1 MRTMKWGIFW
11 AVCAVWTA
19 GHAGGQTVAT
29 PPEPNLFI
37 GTGGHGHTHP
47 SAQRPFGMVQLGPDT
62 RLEGWDGCSGYHYT
76 DTAVYGFSHTHLS
89 GTGVSD
95 YGDLLVVPQSGALD
109 LRYKPLPFQHAST
122 GDPLAEISVPGY
134 YSVGLPGGL
143 RAELTASERVGRHRY
158 WADPSRPFRVLIRMN
173 HRDKAYDFAV
183 RPVAGAA
190 ASGAPASGV
199 STAAAST
206 SAASS
211 AAGVFRAEGHRFS
224 RAWATRQK
232 LFFALNASV
241 PFVLTEPEPGL
252 FVLEFAAGSW
262 SKTGHL
268 DLDVALS
275 STDTEGAWRNWT
287 AETRREATF
296 NDTRRAAALDWEREL
311 GKIEVQGP
319 SDQVVVFRTALY
331 HAFSVPNLWSDVDGR
346 YRGMDDAVHQ
356 DTLHQRYTVFSLWD
370 TYRTA
375 HPLYALTQPERTN
388 DFVATML
395 DHYTLSGRLPVWELA
410 ANETNCM
417 IGYHAVSVLADAYV
431 KGYPVPLKAAL
442 RAADSTAKAAVF
454 GLPTYRK
461 QGYLSVEDAP
471 ESVSKTLEYAYD
483 DWCIARLAEAAGR
496 PDLRAEYDRR
506 ATGYRSVLDPETGLV
521 RPRTNGGWLTPFEP
535 REVNNHFTE
544 ANAWQYSF
552 APVHDL
558 AGWTAQLGNGD
569 RRAGLNRLETLLDG
583 LFSAPSATVG
593 REQADITGLV
603 GQYAHGNEPSHHIAY
618 LYNATPNP
626 WKGQRVV
633 RHVLDSLYRNA
644 PDGLSGNEDCGQM
657 SAWYVMASLGLY
669 PLVPGESRY
678 ATGALYWDRAV
689 LHLPDAL
696 PGVVPDGLPK
706 KGGSGALG
714 AGARAEGARA
724 DGAQAQV
731 ARGSR
736 TPLPN
741 HRTVEF
747 QRAGDGPYVA
757 RMRFNGRPVGGW
769 LDHQALVQGGV
780 LEFEQQEQPVERED
794 WEPYANGIGS
804 AAGAA
809 PAPTLRVARSFAN
822 QTELRMDPPAG
833 VESGILRVTLHGT
846 QKQTLDVSFRGKDV
860 FWPQQKGSGTANA
873 LVLTQTTRIE
883 VALVQPNGAV
893 GHTAVATATRW
904 PNTYRVAYSS
914 PPNRQYTGGSDNAL
928 VDGISG
934 DVEWRKGNWVGH
946 QGVDLVVRVDLGSKQ
961 RVDRVSVG
969 LLKDIGAWIAFP
981 QGVAVWASNSEVDP
995 TTLASQD
1002 FETVS
1007 KSVRSAWRQ
1016 QVDLRATAKTD
1027 EAPRTNTVTLDAQQ
1041 PKKVRFLYLK
1051 FTNAGLLP
1059 EWHPG
1064 AGGQT
1069 FFFVDEVSVRTK

>member
-1 MRTMKWGIFW
+1 MRTMKWVIFW

-29 PPEPNLFI
+29 PPLPNLFI

-62 RLEGWDGCSGYHYT
+62 RLEGWDGCSGYHHT
-76 DTAVYGFSHTHLS
+76 DTALYGFSHTHLS

-109 LRYKPLPFQHAST
+109 LRYQPLPFQHAST
-122 GDPLAEISVPGY
+122 GDPLAEIAVPGY
-134 YSVGLPGGL
+134 YSVGLPGGV
-143 RAELTASERVGRHRY
+143 RAELTSTERVGRHRY

-183 RPVAGAA
+183 RPVAGAGVSAAA
-190 ASGAPASGV
+190 ASGAAGRS
-199 STAAAST
+199 SAAST
-206 SAASS
+206 AAASS

-268 DLDVALS
+268 DLDMALS

-287 AETRREATF
+287 AETRREPTF

-356 DTLHQRYTVFSLWD
+356 DTLNQRYTVFSLWD

-395 DHYTLSGRLPVWELA
+395 DHYVLIGRLPVWELA

-417 IGYHAVSVLADAYV
+417 IGYHAVSVLADAYA
-431 KGYPVPLKAAL
+431 KGYPVPLRAAL

-454 GLPTYRK
+454 GLPTYRT

-569 RRAGLNRLETLLDG
+569 RRAGLNRLEMLLDG

-678 ATGALYWDRAV
+678 ATGALYWNRAV

-706 KGGSGALG
+706 KGGSGA
-714 AGARAEGARA
+714 
-724 DGAQAQV
+724 QAHV
-731 ARGSR
+731 ARGIR
-736 TPLPN
+736 TPLPA

-809 PAPTLRVARSFAN
+809 PAPTLRVARSFADK
-822 QTELRMDPPAG
+822 TELRMDPPAG
-833 VESGILRVTLHGT
+833 VESGILRVTLHVT
-846 QKQTLDVSFRGKDV
+846 EKQTLDVSFRGKDV
-860 FWPQQKGSGTANA
+860 FWPQQKGSGTADA

-883 VALVQPNGAV
+883 AALVQPNGAV

-914 PPNRQYTGGSDNAL
+914 APNRQYTGGSDNAL

-981 QGVAVWASNSEVDP
+981 QGVAVWASNAEVDP

-1007 KSVRSAWRQ
+1007 KSVRSAWSWST
-1016 QVDLRATAKTD
+1016 DLRATAKTD
-1027 EAPRTNTVTLDAQQ
+1027 ESPLTNTVTFDAPQ
-1041 PKKVRFLYLK
+1041 PKKARFLYLK
-1051 FTNAGLLP
+1051 FTNAGPLP

>member
-1 MRTMKWGIFW
+1 
-11 AVCAVWTA
+11 
-19 GHAGGQTVAT
+19 
-29 PPEPNLFI
+29 
-37 GTGGHGHTHP
+37 
-47 SAQRPFGMVQLGPDT
+47 MVQLGPDT

-287 AETRREATF
+287 AETRREPTF

-395 DHYTLSGRLPVWELA
+395 DHYALSGRLPVWELA

-633 RHVLDSLYRNA
+633 RKVLDSLYRNA
-644 PDGLSGNEDCGQM
+644 SNGLSGNEDCGQM

-724 DGAQAQV
+724 DGAQEQV

-780 LEFEQQEQPVERED
+780 LEFEQQEQPTDRED

-809 PAPTLRVARSFAN
+809 PAPTLRVARSFAD

-833 VESGILRVTLHGT
+833 VESGILRVTLHGSE
-846 QKQTLDVSFRGKDV
+846 KQTLDIPFRGKDV

-946 QGVDLVVRVDLGSKQ
+946 QGVDLVVRVDLGRKQ

>member
-1 MRTMKWGIFW
+1 MKWGIFW

-29 PPEPNLFI
+29 PPQPNLFI

-287 AETRREATF
+287 AETRREPTF

-388 DFVATML
+388 DFVATLL
-395 DHYTLSGRLPVWELA
+395 DHYALSGRLPVWELA

-506 ATGYRSVLDPETGLV
+506 ATGYRSILDPETGLV

-569 RRAGLNRLETLLDG
+569 RRAGLNRLEMLLDG

-689 LHLPDAL
+689 LHLPDGL

-706 KGGSGALG
+706 KGGSGA
-714 AGARAEGARA
+714 
-724 DGAQAQV
+724 QAQV

-736 TPLPN
+736 TPLPA

-833 VESGILRVTLHGT
+833 VEFGILRVTLHGSE
-846 QKQTLDVSFRGKDV
+846 KQTLDIPFRGKDV

-1027 EAPRTNTVTLDAQQ
+1027 EAPRTNTVTFDAPQ
-1041 PKKVRFLYLK
+1041 PQKVRFLYLK

>member
-1 MRTMKWGIFW
+1 MKWGIFW

-29 PPEPNLFI
+29 PPQPNLFI

-76 DTAVYGFSHTHLS
+76 DTAVYGISHTHLS

-183 RPVAGAA
+183 RPMAGAA

-211 AAGVFRAEGHRFS
+211 AAGVFRVEGHRFS

-287 AETRREATF
+287 AETRREPTF

-388 DFVATML
+388 DFIATML

-618 LYNATPNP
+618 LYNSPPNP

-696 PGVVPDGLPK
+696 PGVVPDGLPN
-706 KGGSGALG
+706 KGGS
-714 AGARAEGARA
+714 
-724 DGAQAQV
+724 GAQAQV

-736 TPLPN
+736 TPLPA

-780 LEFEQQEQPVERED
+780 LEFEQQEQPTDRED